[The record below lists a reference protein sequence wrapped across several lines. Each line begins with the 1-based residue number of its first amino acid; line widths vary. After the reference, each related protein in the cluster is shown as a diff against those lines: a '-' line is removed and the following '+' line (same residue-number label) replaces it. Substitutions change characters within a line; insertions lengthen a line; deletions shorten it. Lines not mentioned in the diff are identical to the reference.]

1 MKKTTK
7 ELAFLRDL
15 YVTAEWTARF
25 TDLAEKHLELP
36 KKGKIL
42 YVNAGTGDDAV
53 KLRESLH
60 KDARVFAAVENN
72 DLLAIA
78 KAKAQIIKSDIAV
91 QTLDNLKEKDFDAV
105 LADASLVAPQDIQE
119 HFTETVKTAKTGG
132 EVSFLLPTAGSFGEI
147 FSYLWEVFFNSNL
160 SDRSPEIENLITEIP
175 TVSDAETM
183 AANAGLG
190 KIETETKNEIF
201 EYDTGADF
209 IASPLVR
216 EFLVPRWLG
225 FLKDKEKEQVLT
237 KLARLI
243 DDERDNLTFRF
254 SVKAT
259 LVNGRKK

>member
-1 MKKTTK
+1 MNKTTK

-15 YVTAEWTARF
+15 YVTAEWTSRF
-25 TDLAEKHLELP
+25 TDLAEKHLEFP

-42 YVNAGTGDDAV
+42 YVNAGTGDDV
-53 KLRESLH
+53 LKLRETLH
-60 KDARVFAAVENN
+60 KDARVFADFENA

-78 KAKAQIIKSDIAV
+78 EAKAQIVKADV
-91 QTLDNLKEKDFDAV
+91 VFQTADNLKEKDFDSV
-105 LADASLVAPQDIQE
+105 LADASFVAPQNVQGF
-119 HFTETVKTAKTGG
+119 FTETVKRAKKGG
-132 EVSFLLPTAGSFGEI
+132 EVSFMLPTAGSFGEI

-175 TVSDAETM
+175 TVSDAETI
-183 AANAGLG
+183 AANAGLER
-190 KIETETKNEIF
+190 IETETKNEVF

-209 IASPLVR
+209 IAAPLVR
-216 EFLVPRWLG
+216 EFLAVDWLG

-243 DDERDNLTFRF
+243 DAERDGLTFRF